1 LTEKSAANRRKVCNI
16 RLKPYKIEDG
26 EAIEETEE
34 MSALHFLTLL
44 FVRHETMARTVD
56 EELDNQLL
64 EEGPEEEQNGSDEED
79 SERLQRPN
87 DMNED
92 EIINALNSA
101 MKKATSHMQDSM
113 MASYVGLL
121 IGCLIQTDEVGL
133 TSCFLTIGNF

>member
-1 LTEKSAANRRKVCNI
+1 MH
-16 RLKPYKIEDG
+16 LKPYKIEDG
-26 EAIEETEE
+26 KAVEEKEDTT
-34 MSALHFLTLL
+34 ALQFLTVL

-64 EEGPEEEQNGSDEED
+64 EEGPEDEPDGSDNED

-101 MKKATSHMQDSM
+101 MKKATTHM
-113 MASYVGLL
+113 
-121 IGCLIQTDEVGL
+121 
-133 TSCFLTIGNF
+133 